1 MMTKIRKTMKKTKQM
16 EIKQAKILPKTT
28 QTKIKFRKLKEPERL
43 LKSKEFN
50 KKKKKNRNKKI
61 PINDVQFFV

>member
-28 QTKIKFRKLKEPERL
+28 QTKIKFSKLKEPERL
-43 LKSKEFN
+43 LKNKEFN